1 MQGQASF
8 DEPNGCPGLIG
19 CCVGNT
25 TGSETALKIV
35 LGDFFN
41 EPAFCDQCQN
51 GALDYSMKG
60 TTIFG
65 KETLPHWRAERDFTL
80 EAIVDHRLDPGEL
93 VAFVFSFLWEDE
105 GLSSEKLERLQ

>member
-8 DEPNGCPGLIG
+8 DEPNGCPNLIG
-19 CCVGNT
+19 RCVGNT

-41 EPAFCDQCQN
+41 EPAFWNQCQN

-65 KETLPHWRAERDFTL
+65 KETLSHWRAERDFTL
-80 EAIVDHRLDPGEL
+80 EAIFDHRLDPGEL
-93 VAFVFSFLWEDE
+93 VAFVFGFLWEDE